1 MKKYYTAHEALALFG
16 NRMWTL
22 ILAQKSI
29 TVYYT
34 PTQSEF
40 LVLQPEERP
49 EAITD
54 EDSDLDETGN
64 PSFKKRLSNPD
75 Q

>member
-1 MKKYYTAHEALALFG
+1 MKKYYTSHEALALFENVDVDSG
-16 NRMWTL
+16 SEIDNCL
-22 ILAQKSI
+22 LD
-29 TVYYT
+29 

-54 EDSDLDETGN
+54 EDSDLNETGN
-64 PSFKKRLSNPD
+64 PSFRKRLSNPD
-75 Q
+75 E

>member
-1 MKKYYTAHEALALFG
+1 MDVDSGSEIDNCLLD
-16 NRMWTL
+16 
-22 ILAQKSI
+22 
-29 TVYYT
+29 

-49 EAITD
+49 ETITD

-64 PSFKKRLSNPD
+64 PSFRKRLSNPD